1 MSIEEA
7 LQAKEELLRVFA
19 DTANAFARNTGLTI
33 SGVSFETYTANSSGP
48 RYVFDVTV
56 TL

>member
-7 LQAKEELLRVFA
+7 IQAKEELLRVFA
-19 DTANAFARNTGLTI
+19 DAANAFVRNTGLTI
-33 SGVSFETYTANSSGP
+33 SEVSFNAYTSNSSGP

>member
-7 LQAKEELLRVFA
+7 IQAKEELLRVFA
-19 DTANAFARNTGLTI
+19 DTANAFARDTGLTI
-33 SGVSFETYTANSSGP
+33 SGVSFETYTSHSSGP

>member
-7 LQAKEELLRVFA
+7 IQAKEELLRVFA
-19 DTANAFARNTGLTI
+19 DTANAFARDTGLTI
-33 SGVSFETYTANSSGP
+33 SGMSFETYTSHSSGP

>member
-7 LQAKEELLRVFA
+7 IQAKEELLRVFA
-19 DTANAFARNTGLTI
+19 DTANVFVRDTGLTI
-33 SGVSFETYTANSSGP
+33 TGVSFESYTSYSSGP
-48 RYVFDVTV
+48 RYVFDVTA